1 MSQNLLMKRETPSLK
16 NLDGG
21 QAIRGM
27 PAFNSPVMKA
37 QLLQRF
43 ITATARM
50 GEPVPAR
57 ILSGSPT

>member
-1 MSQNLLMKRETPSLK
+1 MSQNLLTKRETLSLK

-27 PAFNSPVMKA
+27 RVFNSPVMKA
-37 QLLQRF
+37 QSIQRF

-57 ILSGSPT
+57 IFKGSPT